1 MKVIEDKIRFEETI
15 RRVILEDEDGLR
27 FGVDL
32 ISNTNEE
39 QYFIYSIDEN
49 GVWEESDELTKK
61 YGDKVFSSQ
70 ILDVAGLI
78 HLEGIE
84 ESDYFQDWQDNEN
97 LLKIQKIGK
106 SKKENFA
113 DTLRNEIVL

>member
-1 MKVIEDKIRFEETI
+1 MGPIEYTLAQIAFNVE
-15 RRVILEDEDGLR
+15 
-27 FGVDL
+27 
-32 ISNTNEE
+32 
-39 QYFIYSIDEN
+39 
-49 GVWEESDELTKK
+49 KK

-106 SKKENFA
+106 MIGYPFQFGVPKRFWTKFGSPRGGQNPLKSIQNPKKA
-113 DTLRNEIVL
+113 CSGGVV

>member
-1 MKVIEDKIRFEETI
+1 MGPIEYTLAQIAFNVE
-15 RRVILEDEDGLR
+15 
-27 FGVDL
+27 
-32 ISNTNEE
+32 
-39 QYFIYSIDEN
+39 
-49 GVWEESDELTKK
+49 KK

-106 SKKENFA
+106 MIEEEIIEKKKGK
-113 DTLRNEIVL
+113 